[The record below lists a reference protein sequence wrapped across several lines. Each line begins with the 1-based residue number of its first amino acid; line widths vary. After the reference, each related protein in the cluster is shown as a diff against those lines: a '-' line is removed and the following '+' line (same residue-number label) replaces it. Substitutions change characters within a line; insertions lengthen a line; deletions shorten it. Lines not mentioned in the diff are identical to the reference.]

1 MGIPL
6 SHPTLGSTSWFSAM
20 DGNLDT
26 LEEEF
31 FARLNSD
38 TSNVT
43 VTGTTAETALQANAT
58 VPANSLQAGSVLHL
72 YAYGTVT
79 IPASSTPSAT
89 WRLRWGGPSGTLLT
103 PGFVWNFASDPSSY
117 TLPWSAE
124 YRLIPVSVGASGVF
138 EVVGCMTM
146 GTSFVTGTTTSTTG
160 SIDTTAAAVLGWTV
174 QPSATGVSV
183 TQRVTVL
190 QRG

>member
-1 MGIPL
+1 MGIAL
-6 SHPTLGSTSWFSAM
+6 SHPSLGSTSWFSAM

-38 TSNVT
+38 ASNVT
-43 VTGTTAETALQANAT
+43 VTGTTSETALQANAT
-58 VPANSLQAGSVLHL
+58 VPANSLQAGSVLHHF
-72 YAYGTVT
+72 AYGTVT

-89 WRLRWGGPSGTLLT
+89 WRFRWGGTGGVLLT
-103 PGFVWNFASDPSSY
+103 PGFVWNFSSDPNPY
-117 TLPWSAE
+117 TLPWIAE

-138 EVVGCMTM
+138 EVVGFMTM
-146 GTSFVTGTTTSTTG
+146 GTTFVTGTTTSTTG
-160 SIDTTAAAVLGWTV
+160 SIDTTADTVLGWTV
-174 QPSATGVSV
+174 QPSASGVSV